1 MRKTLFIF
9 SVAALLCGCRSHKE
23 IVKSD
28 SISVHQVHSSQT
40 LQQLRD
46 SSSAFDSFRIDMQ
59 NVKIFVFQDSNM
71 VTSQGFDT
79 AQASGPAGFFP
90 GIIASMMGNMVGTSL
105 RGDKTASSGR
115 GIVFSADNISISRG
129 KGSSSIKE
137 SVSVKNDSSDS
148 SRCTAKKKVKDKPQ
162 SGWSPMVWI
171 LGIFVF
177 FIVAEYIRNRFKG

>member
-46 SSSAFDSFRIDMQ
+46 STSAFDSFRIDMQ

-71 VTSQGFDT
+71 VTSQGIDT

-90 GIIASMMGNMVGTSL
+90 GIIASMMGRQRIM
-105 RGDKTASSGR
+105 
-115 GIVFSADNISISRG
+115 SAPTTIRTIPQTG
-129 KGSSSIKE
+129 KGFL
-137 SVSVKNDSSDS
+137 VG
-148 SRCTAKKKVKDKPQ
+148 A
-162 SGWSPMVWI
+162 
-171 LGIFVF
+171 
-177 FIVAEYIRNRFKG
+177 A